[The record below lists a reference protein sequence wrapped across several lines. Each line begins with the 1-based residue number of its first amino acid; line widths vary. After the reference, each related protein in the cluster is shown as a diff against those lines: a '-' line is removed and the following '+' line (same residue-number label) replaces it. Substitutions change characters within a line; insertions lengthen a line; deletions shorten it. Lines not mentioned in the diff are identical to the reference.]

1 MSRQQILTGIDIGTS
16 KICALIAGVKE
27 EGTYEVKGLGLVPSH
42 GLKKGLVIDI
52 DETVQSIRKAVEKAE
67 QMAGLKIEE
76 AVIGIAG
83 SHITSLNSHGV
94 VAVSD
99 EDREIRQEDVKR
111 VIEASR
117 IISLP
122 PDREIIHVIP
132 REFIVDGCR
141 GIKDPCGMSGKRLEV
156 ESHIVSGS
164 AASIQNL
171 VKSVTRADLK
181 VVKLILEPLAASL
194 AVLSYD
200 EMELGVA
207 LVDIG
212 GGTTDLAIFKEG
224 SILFTSVLPIGGDH
238 LTNDLAIG
246 LRTPLSS
253 AEKIKKTYGSAS
265 QELAEKIE
273 NILVLSTS
281 GEEERRS
288 NGRELLAIIEPRIH
302 EIISLVK
309 KELYDSTFLELL
321 PAGMVV
327 TGGGSLMYGFLERF
341 SSRLDLPVRRGIPRL
356 MPGIVDF
363 ADSSIYL
370 NEELIP
376 REQKGAIFA
385 TGVGLIRYARDSG
398 FGEDTVKRRKKRRFS
413 PFDLLK
419 KINEWLQDFF

>member
-1 MSRQQILTGIDIGTS
+1 MSRQQIITGIDIGTS
-16 KICALIAGVKE
+16 KICALIAGLKE

-52 DETVQSIRKAVEKAE
+52 DETVQSIRGAVEKAE

-83 SHITSLNSHGV
+83 SHVTSINSHGV

-99 EDREIRQEDVKR
+99 EDREISQDDVQR
-111 VIEASR
+111 VIAASR

-181 VVKLILEPLAASL
+181 VLKLVLEPLAASL
-194 AVLSYD
+194 AVLSSD

-224 SILFTSVLPIGGDH
+224 SIIFTSVLPIGGDH

-246 LRTPLSS
+246 LRTPLSN
-253 AEKIKKTYGSAS
+253 AEKIKKTYGTAS
-265 QELAEKIE
+265 QEMADEME

-281 GEEERRS
+281 GEEERKA

-302 EIISLVK
+302 EMISLVE
-309 KELYDSTFLELL
+309 KELYDSTFLDLL

-341 SSRLDLPVRRGIPRL
+341 SIMLDLPVRRGIPRL

-370 NEELIP
+370 NEDLIP
-376 REQKGAIFA
+376 REQKGAVFS

-398 FGEDTVKRRKKRRFS
+398 FGEDALKRRKKRRFS